1 VSLSLYYASYSFFW
15 YLDSGRGRTPTQKP
29 PGFITAANATSK
41 DNQFFLRDAPYN
53 GLDAIAFHYSIYH
66 AFQRFLGMDGN
77 LQVAYDVSVNFV
89 SAWNQMF
96 VENDFINAY
105 TGNIDP
111 CHMYG
116 TSNFDVFRWNSL
128 NNGTQKSILGTSIS
142 TMPMPGI
149 PLVRVYGC
157 WFWPYLMPF
166 PAVLW

>member
-1 VSLSLYYASYSFFW
+1 M
-15 YLDSGRGRTPTQKP
+15 
-29 PGFITAANATSK
+29 TST

-53 GLDAIAFHYSIYH
+53 GLDAIAFHYSVYR

-105 TGNIDP
+105 TGKIDP
-111 CHMYG
+111 RHMYG

-128 NNGTQKSILGTSIS
+128 NNGTQKSVLGTFIA
-142 TMPMPGI
+142 TLLMPGI
-149 PLVRVYGC
+149 PLVRVFLVCSGVSHASIRSC
-157 WFWPYLMPF
+157 TMVRSRTSTCTTTQRTTTSSGTRL
-166 PAVLW
+166 